1 MKCPR
6 CGIEKVGWNDAGY
19 LVCFN
24 CGKIIARP
32 KDPDPMT
39 EGLME
44 WISQVKERLW
54 RERLKEG
61 YETLDDLKR
70 ELGEEY
76 EKLKPIKDIMM
87 PLSEILDTKKWG

>member
-1 MKCPR
+1 LKCPR

-19 LVCFN
+19 IVCFN
-24 CGKIIARP
+24 CGKIIVRP
-32 KDPDPMT
+32 KDADPTT

-44 WISQVKERLW
+44 WASQVKEKLW

-70 ELGEEY
+70 EVEE
-76 EKLKPIKDIMM
+76 EIKM
-87 PLSEILDTKKWG
+87 PSLSDMLDTKENGVKLDE

>member
-70 ELGEEY
+70 EVEE
-76 EKLKPIKDIMM
+76 EIKM
-87 PLSEILDTKKWG
+87 PSLSDMLDTKENGVKLDE

>member
-1 MKCPR
+1 LKCPR

-70 ELGEEY
+70 EVEE
-76 EKLKPIKDIMM
+76 EIKM
-87 PLSEILDTKKWG
+87 PSLSDMLDTKENGVKLDE